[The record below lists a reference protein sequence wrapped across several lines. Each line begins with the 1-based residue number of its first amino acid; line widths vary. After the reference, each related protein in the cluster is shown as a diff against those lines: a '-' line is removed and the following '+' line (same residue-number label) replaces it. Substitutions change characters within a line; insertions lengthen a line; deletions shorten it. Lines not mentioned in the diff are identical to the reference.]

1 MGNLREGGGFCLR
14 DARTARRLRRKAA
27 LACVVFLNIEKWD
40 TITREMDLTMAKLEI
55 GMTEL
60 RYELLQTR
68 ACCKVPDTDNRARL
82 RREGFIEI
90 ICLEKQVVLSP
101 EFYPGCQRFFSP

>member
-1 MGNLREGGGFCLR
+1 MGNLREGGGFCLG
-14 DARTARRLRRKAA
+14 DASAARRLRRKAA

-55 GMTEL
+55 GMTDL

-82 RREGFIEI
+82 IRKGFIEI

-101 EFYPGCQRFFSP
+101 EFNPGCQRFFSP